1 MTVSRARAARIGLAA
16 YLLFLAWGF
25 LAPAPDAPSGL
36 VTWMSSTGDA
46 LGLPPALTGGSRM
59 EFVANVLVVA
69 PVPVLATGAA
79 VGRLGSWSWR
89 DWTSV
94 MFVSSAGVELVQA
107 FLLPARSA
115 TYVDIVANTAGGLLG
130 AVAARQVERL
140 LVRDGRAF
148 DRPGGRWLR

>member
-1 MTVSRARAARIGLAA
+1 MTIPTARAARIALSG

-25 LAPAPDAPSGL
+25 FAPVPDAPSGL
-36 VTWMSSTGDA
+36 VAWMSSTGDA
-46 LGLPPALTGGSRM
+46 LGLPAALTEGSRM
-59 EFVANVLVVA
+59 EFVANVLIVA
-69 PVPVLATGAA
+69 PVPVLAAWSEVPLVRA
-79 VGRLGSWSWR
+79 WSWR

-94 MFVSSAGVELVQA
+94 MFVGSATVELVQA

-130 AVAARQVERL
+130 AAAVHVVERL
-140 LVRDGRAF
+140 SVRDGRAF